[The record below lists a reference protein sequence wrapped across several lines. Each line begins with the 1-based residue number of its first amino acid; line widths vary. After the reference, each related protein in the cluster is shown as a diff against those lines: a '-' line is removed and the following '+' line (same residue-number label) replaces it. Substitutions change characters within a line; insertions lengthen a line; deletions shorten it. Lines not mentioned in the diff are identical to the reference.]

1 MTTDDV
7 IYRLKM
13 FQAQLFRPALS
24 ASFGASYF
32 TILGFLRVC
41 LRISHEMSVR
51 TKQKGFSRRLVLV
64 LVLVHAVIAHLDD
77 TRVEIERREPHWRID
92 CRCEFGA
99 LVIAGVFAFGGAYT
113 GAFGCAIALE
123 GRVRQAAP
131 EPVALYAV
139 AVQAAEGAAPMA
151 TALPEGS
158 NALT

>member
-1 MTTDDV
+1 M
-7 IYRLKM
+7 
-13 FQAQLFRPALS
+13 
-24 ASFGASYF
+24 
-32 TILGFLRVC
+32 
-41 LRISHEMSVR
+41 SHEMSVR

-77 TRVEIERREPHWRID
+77 TRVEIERREPHGRID